1 MGGRHVCVCECC
13 VCGGRAERNGM
24 REEDTDHTGSCEE
37 RIWRSL
43 DFQGNGIID
52 GF

>member
-1 MGGRHVCVCECC
+1 MCACVNAVCV
-13 VCGGRAERNGM
+13 GGAQGAERNGM

-43 DFQGNGIID
+43 DFQGNGVID

>member
-1 MGGRHVCVCECC
+1 MCACVNAVCV
-13 VCGGRAERNGM
+13 GGAQGAERNRM

-43 DFQGNGIID
+43 DFQGNGVID